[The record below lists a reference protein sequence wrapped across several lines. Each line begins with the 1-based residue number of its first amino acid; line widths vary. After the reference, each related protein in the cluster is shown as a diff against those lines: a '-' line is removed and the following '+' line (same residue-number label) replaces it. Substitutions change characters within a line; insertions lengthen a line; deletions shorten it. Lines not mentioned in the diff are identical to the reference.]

1 MNLKLILLVTFLV
14 AFETSLA
21 RGERTVQSDV
31 VQLMKK
37 MPITGSMSYIDKVRF
52 INYMKMKLAA
62 EREKKKD
69 NVKIF
74 SGLYPANMINP
85 GDF

>member
-14 AFETSLA
+14 AFETSLTS
-21 RGERTVQSDV
+21 GERTIRSDV
-31 VQLMKK
+31 VELMRK
-37 MPITGSMSYIDKVRF
+37 MPITGSMSIIDKLRF

-62 EREKKKD
+62 GKEKKKE
-69 NVKIF
+69 NLKIY
-74 SGLYPANMINP
+74 SSLYPANMINP